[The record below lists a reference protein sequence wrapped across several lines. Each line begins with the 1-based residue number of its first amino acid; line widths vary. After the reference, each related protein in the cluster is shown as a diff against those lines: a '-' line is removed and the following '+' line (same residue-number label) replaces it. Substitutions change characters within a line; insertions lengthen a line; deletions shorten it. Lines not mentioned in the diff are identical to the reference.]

1 MNPGAVI
8 IVWMNV
14 DERHDEELHAW
25 YETEHVPEAIGL
37 AGISSVRRF
46 RDDAHAL
53 RYMVMFECA
62 DEHVETGSF
71 AEMVK
76 HATPWTRRIRTLFG
90 ERRLRGNYRK
100 LLETGR
106 ETDAGAV
113 VVAYLAEPPRDD
125 ERQDVVEKIAGCV
138 RRRVYQQC
146 PPPEPFRPEA
156 GWLEVLDFQSE
167 KEAAAAIE
175 SLRFPAEAEVSVRR
189 AIGMPARL
197 RE

>member
-1 MNPGAVI
+1 MNSGAVI

-14 DERHDEELHAW
+14 DERNDEELHAW

-37 AGISSVRRF
+37 AGVSAVRRF

-53 RYMVMFECA
+53 RYMVMFECQ
-62 DEHVETGSF
+62 DENVETGSF
-71 AEMVK
+71 AGMVK

-100 LLETGR
+100 VIETGR
-106 ETDAGAV
+106 ESDPGAV
-113 VVAYLAEPPRDD
+113 LVAHLVEPPRDD
-125 ERQDVVEKIAGCV
+125 ERHEVVGRIAGCT

-146 PPPEPFRPEA
+146 PPPEPFRPRQ

-167 KEAAAAIE
+167 NEAKAAIHG
-175 SLRFPAEAEVSVRR
+175 LRFPADSEISLRR
-189 AIGMPARL
+189 AVGTPAR
-197 RE
+197 R

>member
-1 MNPGAVI
+1 MTAGVI

-25 YETEHVPEAIGL
+25 YETEHVPEATGL
-37 AGISSVRRF
+37 VGVSTIRRF
-46 RDDAHAL
+46 RDDGHAL

-62 DEHVETGSF
+62 DEHVETGAF

-100 LLETGR
+100 SLDAGQ
-106 ETDAGAV
+106 ETDPAAV
-113 VVAYLAEPPRDD
+113 VVAFLAEPPRDD
-125 ERQDVVEKIAGCV
+125 ERQNAVGNIAGCT

-146 PPPEPFRPEA
+146 PPPEPFRPKA
-156 GWLEVLDFQSE
+156 GWLEILDFQSE
-167 KEAAAAIE
+167 QEAAAA
-175 SLRFPAEAEVSVRR
+175 LPALCYPAKAELSVRR
-189 AIGMPARL
+189 AIGTPARAQ
-197 RE
+197 